1 MPDFKLSNGGKWDS
15 IGALTVALLFFSLVI
30 AAGLVYLYD
39 KQKYESPKVLTAE
52 QTKDPETVAR
62 EVKVSQPAAREI
74 VREIER
80 TSGETPS
87 ITYYVQSPS
96 LDRAAET
103 VQKQIKT
110 RSPEAPS
117 AVLQK
122 SDRTIVTPNEE
133 KQKVDVYKISLRK
146 AHKVKAGMTY
156 LDNHAFL
163 TSGYQAGRWEGLV
176 HFDTRTMEPKGG
188 TITYTLLEW

>member
-1 MPDFKLSNGGKWDS
+1 MTTPKLSNGGKWDS
-15 IGALTVALLFFSLVI
+15 IGALTVALLFFGLVI
-30 AAGLVYLYD
+30 SAGLVYFYD
-39 KQKYESPKVLTAE
+39 KQKDESPKVLTAE
-52 QTKDPETVAR
+52 QTKDPEAVAR

-110 RSPEAPS
+110 KSPEVPAG
-117 AVLQK
+117 VLAK
-122 SDRTIVTPNEE
+122 SDRTIVTADN
-133 KQKVDVYKISLRK
+133 KLNKVDVYKISLRK
-146 AHKVKAGMTY
+146 AHKLKAGMTY
-156 LDNHAFL
+156 VDDKSYLSA
-163 TSGYQAGRWEGLV
+163 GYQAGRWEGLA
-176 HFDTRTMEPKGG
+176 HFNQNGFRGATVM
-188 TITYTLLEW
+188 YTLQEW

>member
-1 MPDFKLSNGGKWDS
+1 MPDFKLSDTAKSWIIPILITAFLVSLYFTGRYFYGKYQDE
-15 IGALTVALLFFSLVI
+15 
-30 AAGLVYLYD
+30 
-39 KQKYESPKVLTAE
+39 KPKVMTTE
-52 QTKDPETVAR
+52 EVHDPAKVAK
-62 EVKVSQPAAREI
+62 EIHVTTPAAQTI

-80 TSGETPS
+80 SGSTTPQIS
-87 ITYYVQSPS
+87 YYVTAPTVEKG
-96 LDRAAET
+96 AET
-103 VQKQIKT
+103 VAKQIEEK
-110 RSPEAPS
+110 SPEAPA

-163 TSGYQAGRWEGLV
+163 STGYQAGRWEGLV

-188 TITYTLLEW
+188 TITYTVLEW